1 MASAMMVTSSRS
13 GFSSAS
19 SVQLAQGGRRVSG
32 PPPSSA
38 GRAPSMYG
46 GAGGFGTRIS
56 RAASLGSLAG
66 VEWSI
71 STNEKHTMQNLNDR
85 LAAYLE
91 KVHSLEQSNAE
102 LELKIQEYYNKR
114 TAGSSKDLTL
124 YYSTIADLRKEISA
138 AFMHTARQTLQLDT
152 ARLAADDFR
161 VKYESEHNT
170 CEMVELDLSRMR
182 KVLDDLTISKS
193 DLEVQVEGL
202 REELGFLKKDHTE
215 EMSLLRSQ
223 QAGSVSVEVDCA
235 RTDDLTMELQNMREQ
250 YEALVQRNRREAE
263 IWFQKKTEVLKTQ
276 MSSSTTEINT
286 SKSELS
292 DLRRSY
298 QSLEIELQ
306 GLHAQRVNSESRL
319 QEVRQRSVQQI
330 GVLQEHINILE
341 VELKQ
346 LHADMEH
353 QAEEYRILL
362 DIKMR
367 LEMEIAEYRRLL
379 DGEECRFRETVTT
392 DSRRTVVVHEL
403 EHLEQVEQ
411 LVQVKQVEQVEQLVQ
426 VKQVEQLVQMEQVV
440 EEEHGPHVQRRVK
453 TIVEEIVDGQVV
465 SSSVDEKVHDIA
477 LPY

>member
-56 RAASLGSLAG
+56 RATTLGSLAG

-124 YYSTIADLRKEISA
+124 YDSTIADLRKEV
-138 AFMHTARQTLQLDT
+138 QTDT
-152 ARLAADDFR
+152 PLHWATDTPPVAGCPVSCR
-161 VKYESEHNT
+161 YESEHNT
-170 CEMVELDLSRMR
+170 CEMVEMDLSRMR

-223 QAGSVSVEVDCA
+223 QAGSVSVEVDSA

-286 SKSELS
+286 S
-292 DLRRSY
+292 
-298 QSLEIELQ
+298 
-306 GLHAQRVNSESRL
+306 RVNSESRL

-379 DGEECRFRETVTT
+379 DGEECR
-392 DSRRTVVVHEL
+392 L
-403 EHLEQVEQ
+403 
-411 LVQVKQVEQVEQLVQ
+411 
-426 VKQVEQLVQMEQVV
+426 
-440 EEEHGPHVQRRVK
+440 HGPHVQRRVK

>member
-56 RAASLGSLAG
+56 RATTLGSLAG

-124 YYSTIADLRKEISA
+124 YDSTIADLRKEV
-138 AFMHTARQTLQLDT
+138 QTDT
-152 ARLAADDFR
+152 PLHWATDTPPVAGCPVSCR
-161 VKYESEHNT
+161 YESEHNT
-170 CEMVELDLSRMR
+170 CEMVEMDLSRMR

-223 QAGSVSVEVDCA
+223 QAGSVSVEVDSA

-286 SKSELS
+286 SRFTTSPLRELILAIS
-292 DLRRSY
+292 SILRS
-298 QSLEIELQ
+298 SF
-306 GLHAQRVNSESRL
+306 LHRVNSESRL

-379 DGEECRFRETVTT
+379 DGEECRLVRGQGGGLCVC
-392 DSRRTVVVHEL
+392 
-403 EHLEQVEQ
+403 HLT
-411 LVQVKQVEQVEQLVQ
+411 
-426 VKQVEQLVQMEQVV
+426 
-440 EEEHGPHVQRRVK
+440 EHGPHVQRRVK

-465 SSSVDEKVHDIA
+465 SSSVD
-477 LPY
+477 